1 MFDGSKSHLC
11 GGNSMASAPKKIII
25 VEDEPDTAE
34 MFAEMM
40 RLSGYQVL
48 KSYGSTAAMGL
59 IIKEEPDAVVLDVM
73 MPDVSGLEVLQFM
86 QRDPALADIP
96 VIVVSAKSLPSDI
109 RIGLDAGATMYL
121 TKPVAFMD
129 LRKAVENA
137 LNPPEAEQK

>member
-1 MFDGSKSHLC
+1 MVLE
-11 GGNSMASAPKKIII
+11 PQKIII

-40 RLSGYQVL
+40 RLSGYQVV
-48 KSYGSTAAMGL
+48 KSYGSTSAMGL
-59 IIKEEPDAVVLDVM
+59 INKEKPDAVVLDVM

-86 QRDPALADIP
+86 RRDPALSDIP

-109 RIGLDAGATMYL
+109 RSGLDAGATVYL

-129 LRKAVENA
+129 LRRAVEKA
-137 LNPPEAEQK
+137 LSNRNRVE

>member
-1 MFDGSKSHLC
+1 
-11 GGNSMASAPKKIII
+11 MASVPPKIII

-40 RLSGYQVL
+40 RLSGYQVI
-48 KSYGSTAAMGL
+48 KSYGSAAAMGL
-59 IIKEEPDAVVLDVM
+59 IVKEAPDAVVLDVM

-86 QRDPALADIP
+86 HRDPVLANIP

-109 RIGLDAGATMYL
+109 RTGLDAGATMYL

-129 LRKAVENA
+129 LRKAVENVLKPGA
-137 LNPPEAEQK
+137 KAG